1 MRYLCGVLLMAALAL
16 ATGGCGKEEAEYYG
30 TVSVTGS
37 GAAYGE
43 ADVASIVFG
52 VDIIEEDPGVAV
64 DRAAELMDRAF
75 AAALEQG
82 VAEEDMKTTSYSLW
96 AEEQY
101 DYATYV
107 YSGDVNYHVTH
118 YAQVEVRDL
127 ERVGEVLSEL
137 VNSGSNTIQSVSFR
151 VEDSRSLVED
161 ARSSAMENARTKAEQ
176 LAAELGMEVGEAT
189 YVSEYMDY
197 YYPMSGA
204 ADFTTVSRGET
215 APSISAG
222 AQSVSLSVQ
231 VTFELKQPPGS
242 L

>member
-1 MRYLCGVLLMAALAL
+1 MNHLYRLTLVAALAV
-16 ATGGCGKEEAEYYG
+16 ASGGCGEEEAEYYG
-30 TVSVTGS
+30 TVSVTGN
-37 GAAYGE
+37 GVAYGE

-75 AAALEQG
+75 EAALEQG
-82 VAEEDMKTTSYSLW
+82 VDEEDMKTTSYSLW

-101 DYATYV
+101 DYMTYA
-107 YSGDVNYHVTH
+107 YTGDVNYHVTH

-127 ERVGEVLSEL
+127 DRVGEVLSAL
-137 VNSGSNTIQSVSFR
+137 VSSGSNTIQSVSFR

-161 ARSSAMENARTKAEQ
+161 ARSSAVENARVKAEQ

-197 YYPMSGA
+197 YYPMSGF
-204 ADFTTVSRGET
+204 ADFTVADSRTVA

-231 VTFELKQPPGS
+231 VTFELKQP
-242 L
+242 